1 LYTSAY
7 VGRLSELF
15 PALQYIS
22 FLRLS
27 FIGAAFVAYFG
38 TKKNKSA
45 RLKSTPLE
53 KYVVAF
59 PILIAISIPVSIYVS
74 NSLTL
79 APAIII
85 LFLSVALIVQTLQTL
100 NDVIAVSRFLAGSA
114 AIIAI
119 PLLLTYKTGRA
130 QFVGSSYDPNDAAY
144 VLVTLLPLVSAS
156 CSLAR
161 TYLRVAWALLVP
173 LIITAI
179 VLTGSR
185 GGMLALAVFAAGWC
199 IFPIQQKKDGSVL
212 EASFSSKVLRVF
224 FIIFSFSIL
233 LNVIPDSIRE
243 RLGTLLSI
251 GSDYNVSTSSNLSR
265 TLIWSRDII
274 AVVKR
279 PIGFGLG
286 SAYVVD
292 GLNGGAYM
300 TAHNSLV
307 QVLVELGLAG
317 LIVYIAI
324 YFSAFSRVRAAGART
339 GKNSTP
345 DPYGPLLARALR
357 TSLVCNFV
365 AGFFL
370 SQGYSPVFWCL
381 IALCIAFEKVTAL
394 RREIPSYA
402 KRSKVFK

>member
-1 LYTSAY
+1 
-7 VGRLSELF
+7 
-15 PALQYIS
+15 
-22 FLRLS
+22 
-27 FIGAAFVAYFG
+27 
-38 TKKNKSA
+38 
-45 RLKSTPLE
+45 
-53 KYVVAF
+53 
-59 PILIAISIPVSIYVS
+59 
-74 NSLTL
+74 
-79 APAIII
+79 
-85 LFLSVALIVQTLQTL
+85 
-100 NDVIAVSRFLAGSA
+100 
-114 AIIAI
+114 
-119 PLLLTYKTGRA
+119 
-130 QFVGSSYDPNDAAY
+130 
-144 VLVTLLPLVSAS
+144 
-156 CSLAR
+156 
-161 TYLRVAWALLVP
+161 
-173 LIITAI
+173 
-179 VLTGSR
+179 
-185 GGMLALAVFAAGWC
+185 MLALAVFAAGWC

-324 YFSAFSRVRAAGART
+324 YFSAFSRVRAAGARAD
-339 GKNSTP
+339 KNSTP

-357 TSLVCNFV
+357 TALVCNFV

-394 RREIPSYA
+394 RHEGPSYA